1 MVERLHARLR
11 PAPQDPSTRGAA
23 ELTPAPGSQA
33 FRGRTW
39 ITRPRPGIDRMASA
53 WLIRTHVDRR
63 ARFVFGESPRERDA
77 VPFDMYEGEFSHSG
91 EDCTFEVLARRF
103 GVRGEPVAWL
113 ARVVHD
119 VDLREERYREPE
131 AAGVAALVEGLRA
144 RHRDD
149 HELLEA
155 GIELFAVLVRGRETP
170 GSTPG
175 RRAAV
180 VRAVSSRGGKGQG
193 ARPASGGPGARGRRR

>member
-1 MVERLHARLR
+1 
-11 PAPQDPSTRGAA
+11 
-23 ELTPAPGSQA
+23 
-33 FRGRTW
+33 
-39 ITRPRPGIDRMASA
+39 
-53 WLIRTHVDRR
+53 
-63 ARFVFGESPRERDA
+63 
-77 VPFDMYEGEFSHSG
+77 MYEGEFSHSG

-103 GVRGEPVAWL
+103 RVRGESVAWL

-155 GIELFAVLVRGRETP
+155 GIELFAVLARGREKA

-175 RRAAV
+175 GRTALARG
-180 VRAVSSRGGKGQG
+180 VSSRGGKDQG
-193 ARPASGGPGARGRRR
+193 ARPGSGGPAASGRRR